1 MRGKIKKFS
10 SVCWLTNSSNNQQR
24 IMLSSAA
31 KRSSVGVL
39 RVSNARLYSAHHGAS
54 EKHGEEHHHDE
65 HHGDDHGHHEIPLAP
80 AESIINK
87 NTLIFAGIFALMGG
101 FYTANESYKKSN
113 DNKSL
118 VSLLAK
124 PLEDAKSNYDE
135 YRSRVKKQTTV
146 QELMTY
152 PGDRVTADTYI
163 PRDSEVFGRVW
174 ASGSNT
180 QFNTIQNWESLPPRK
195 VKESPFY

>member
-1 MRGKIKKFS
+1 MTKNSLLVERTTIFS
-10 SVCWLTNSSNNQQR
+10 QTE
-24 IMLSSAA
+24 MLSTAA
-31 KRSSVGVL
+31 KRSTVGVL
-39 RVSNARLYSAHHGAS
+39 RVSNMRLYSAHHGA
-54 EKHGEEHHHDE
+54 EKDAHHGEHHAGEHGE
-65 HHGDDHGHHEIPLAP
+65 HGDHGDHHEIPLAP

-87 NTLIFAGIFALMGG
+87 NTLTFAGILALIGG
-101 FYTANESYKKSN
+101 FYVANDSYKKSN

-118 VSLLAK
+118 VSTLAK

-135 YRSRVKKQTTV
+135 YRSRVKKQTAV

-163 PRDSEVFGRVW
+163 PRDNEVFGRVW

-195 VKESPFY
+195 QKESPFY